1 MKQVIIVRKD
11 LKMSPGKTAAQVA
24 HASSMFMMN
33 WFKENCDLSGYAE
46 GVMNKNILSEW
57 MEGEYTKCILG
68 AKNKSQLLK
77 AMIAA
82 ESAGMEENKDFFLIY
97 DNCHTELEPEEDGRT
112 LTCIG
117 FLPMG
122 SEKIDAI
129 TKRYQLYK

>member
-1 MKQVIIVRKD
+1 MYKQIIIVRKD
-11 LKMSPGKTAAQVA
+11 LKMSPGKTAAQVS

-33 WFKENCDLSGYAE
+33 WFKKNCCFGYAE
-46 GVMNKNILSEW
+46 GKVNENIISKW
-57 MEGEYTKCILG
+57 MEGEYTKCILE

-82 ESAGMEENKDFFLIY
+82 ESAGMKENEDFFLVY

-117 FLPMG
+117 FLPMD
-122 SEKIDAI
+122 SEKINTI